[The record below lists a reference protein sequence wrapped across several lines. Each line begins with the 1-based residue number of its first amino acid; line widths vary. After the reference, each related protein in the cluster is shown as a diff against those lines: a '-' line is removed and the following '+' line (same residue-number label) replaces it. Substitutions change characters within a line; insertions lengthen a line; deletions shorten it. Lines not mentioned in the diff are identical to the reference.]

1 MKKVC
6 CAIFCILSVLASL
19 TACGGKISGA
29 KTFDVESDLYSQEDI
44 ASAIDVI
51 KREFKSNW
59 SGCTLTEIYYAGDE
73 ASRSYQERAEKNDAF
88 EAIVLLSS
96 FDVDSTGGDGSLNP
110 DSTYTRWKWILVRAK
125 GEEWRHIDHGY

>member
-6 CAIFCILSVLASL
+6 CAIFCILSVLCL

-29 KTFDVESDLYSQEDI
+29 KTHDVESDLYSQEDI

-51 KREFKSNW
+51 KREFKSDW

-73 ASRSYQERAEKNDAF
+73 ESCAYRERAEKNDAF
-88 EAIVLLSS
+88 EAIVLISS